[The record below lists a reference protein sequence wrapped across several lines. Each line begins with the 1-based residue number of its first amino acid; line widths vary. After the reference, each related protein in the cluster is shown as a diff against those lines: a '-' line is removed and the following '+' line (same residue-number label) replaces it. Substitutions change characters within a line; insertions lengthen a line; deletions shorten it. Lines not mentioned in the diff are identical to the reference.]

1 MNNNIVKRISRKK
14 DHDDEEWQR
23 EMFLLLPY
31 VENILNAACESD
43 VTISVTATSITS
55 SIHA

>member
-1 MNNNIVKRISRKK
+1 MNNNIVKIIFRKK
-14 DHDDEEWQR
+14 DHDDEWQR
-23 EMFLLLPY
+23 EFFLLLPY

-43 VTISVTATSITS
+43 VTISVAATSITS

>member
-1 MNNNIVKRISRKK
+1 MPHEQQYCKK
-14 DHDDEEWQR
+14 NFQR
-23 EMFLLLPY
+23 EMLLLLPY

-43 VTISVTATSITS
+43 VTVNVTATSITS